1 MTRRCFR
8 LKKECTPSMI
18 VRRHK
23 PRSQASNRV
32 TRLEEKLDDLVSF
45 LRAEKG
51 LPSAPSDRHAINE
64 DDNEEDEDDD
74 QDDAML
80 LQNPSPDAAIPT
92 PATTVAKWPSTSGS
106 PNEWETLSTDEPSP
120 AEAEESLKK
129 FWEETILFFPFH
141 YIPPHV
147 SSQQLKETYP
157 FLWLNI
163 MSVTSRS
170 NKRRLALGD
179 KVREIIFQKIVIERE
194 KNLDLLLGLIATLGW
209 SHLQRRDKFY
219 TSLFSQLIILIIY
232 DLGLN
237 IPPTEAPPKEYC
249 SPGTHTHSEG
259 GRRERTNDERR
270 AVLGA
275 FLITSMASYAT
286 RGPEGLRWSTVLDE
300 YASLL
305 IPTDLDQD
313 KSLVALVRIQLIL
326 NQIQSM
332 NLMGSRPNQELRELY
347 TSTLR
352 SQLQAII
359 SSEKLGPAASTH
371 PAVAEHYH
379 FTELLI
385 LESSLCSSHEST
397 DPDLKRFEVYQ
408 GQLNSVRA
416 WLSTFYTTDVRLYG
430 DMALFSYSELVRVMV
445 SLHKL
450 NTLDDTAWSR
460 SGVRQTLDLIPTLD
474 KLIAVFEQLRAASVL
489 WSPSCGTGEDEAF
502 MWVINVFEGMR
513 KAWKDEMTGLEDFG
527 SGNLG
532 VVSHSLMAMPTYSAT
547 DAWWSDVFNI

>member
-1 MTRRCFR
+1 MACRCLR
-8 LKKECTPSMI
+8 LKKECTPSVI

-23 PRSQASNRV
+23 PRAQASNRV
-32 TRLEEKLDDLVSF
+32 TRLEEKLDNLVSF
-45 LRAEKG
+45 LRAERG
-51 LPSAPSDRHAINE
+51 LPPAQSSRCTIDE
-64 DDNEEDEDDD
+64 DDCEEDEDNDEAD
-74 QDDAML
+74 VEL
-80 LQNPSPDAAIPT
+80 LQDPSPDAAIPT
-92 PATTVAKWPSTSGS
+92 PATTIAKWPSTSGS
-106 PNEWETLSTDEPSP
+106 PNGWEALSTDEPSS
-120 AEAEESLKK
+120 AEAEESLRK
-129 FWEETILFFPFH
+129 FREETILFFPFH
-141 YIPPHV
+141 YVPPHV

-163 MSVTSRS
+163 MSVTSKS

-179 KVREIIFQKIVIERE
+179 KVREIIFQKIIVERE

-209 SHLQRRDKFY
+209 
-219 TSLFSQLIILIIY
+219 
-232 DLGLN
+232 
-237 IPPTEAPPKEYC
+237 
-249 SPGTHTHSEG
+249 
-259 GRRERTNDERR
+259 
-270 AVLGA
+270 
-275 FLITSMASYAT
+275 ASYAT
-286 RGPEGLRWSTVLDE
+286 RGPEGVRWSTVLDE
-300 YASLL
+300 YANLL
-305 IPTDLDQD
+305 IQTDHDQD
-313 KSLVALVRIQLIL
+313 KSLVALVRMQLII

-332 NLMGSRPNQELRELY
+332 NLMGSNPNQELRELY

-359 SSEKLGPAASTH
+359 GSKKLGPAATTH
-371 PAVAEHYH
+371 PAVLEHYH

-385 LESSLCSSHEST
+385 LESSLCSSHQST
-397 DPDLKRFEVYQ
+397 DPDLKRLEVYQ
-408 GQLNSVRA
+408 GQLDAVRA

-502 MWVINVFEGMR
+502 TWAINVFEGMR
-513 KAWKDEMTGLEDFG
+513 KAWKDERTGLEDFG

>member
-1 MTRRCFR
+1 
-8 LKKECTPSMI
+8 MI

-51 LPSAPSDRHAINE
+51 LPPAQSDRHAIE
-64 DDNEEDEDDD
+64 DDCEEDEDDNSD
-74 QDDAML
+74 EVEL

-106 PNEWETLSTDEPSP
+106 PSGWEAPLTDELSP
-120 AEAEESLKK
+120 AEAEESLRK
-129 FWEETILFFPFH
+129 FREETILFFPFH

-147 SSQQLKETYP
+147 SCQQLKETHP

-179 KVREIIFQKIVIERE
+179 KIREIIFQRIVVERE

-209 SHLQRRDKFY
+209 
-219 TSLFSQLIILIIY
+219 
-232 DLGLN
+232 
-237 IPPTEAPPKEYC
+237 
-249 SPGTHTHSEG
+249 
-259 GRRERTNDERR
+259 
-270 AVLGA
+270 
-275 FLITSMASYAT
+275 ASYAT
-286 RGPEGLRWSTVLDE
+286 KGPEGVRWSSILEE
-300 YASLL
+300 YAKILTQ
-305 IPTDLDQD
+305 TDLDQD
-313 KSLVALVRIQLIL
+313 KSLVALVRMQLII

-332 NLMGSRPNQELRELY
+332 GLIGSNPNQELRELY

-352 SQLQAII
+352 SQLQGII
-359 SSEKLGPAASTH
+359 GNENLGPAASIHLTA
-371 PAVAEHYH
+371 AVLEHYH

-385 LESSLCSSHEST
+385 LESSLCSSSHQST

-460 SGVRQTLDLIPTLD
+460 SSVRQTLDLIPSLD

-489 WSPSCGTGEDEAF
+489 WSPTCGTGEDEAF
-502 MWVINVFEGMR
+502 TWAINVFQGMR
-513 KAWKDEMTGLEDFG
+513 KAWKDEMAGLEDFG

-532 VVSHSLMAMPTYSAT
+532 VVPNSLPAMPVYGAT
-547 DAWWSDVFNI
+547 DAWWLDIFNV

>member
-1 MTRRCFR
+1 
-8 LKKECTPSMI
+8 
-18 VRRHK
+18 
-23 PRSQASNRV
+23 
-32 TRLEEKLDDLVSF
+32 
-45 LRAEKG
+45 
-51 LPSAPSDRHAINE
+51 
-64 DDNEEDEDDD
+64 
-74 QDDAML
+74 
-80 LQNPSPDAAIPT
+80 PDAAIPT
-92 PATTVAKWPSTSGS
+92 PATTVTKWPSTSGS
-106 PNEWETLSTDEPSP
+106 PSGWEALPTDEPSP
-120 AEAEESLKK
+120 AEAEESLRK
-129 FWEETILFFPFH
+129 FREETIVGFPAHIKILGAKEVLLTTKRQLFFPFH
-141 YIPPHV
+141 YIPPHF
-147 SSQQLKETYP
+147 SSHQLKDTHP

-179 KVREIIFQKIVIERE
+179 KIREIIFQRIVVERE

-219 TSLFSQLIILIIY
+219 NSLFSQLIVLMIY

-249 SPGTHTHSEG
+249 SPGSHTHSEG

-286 RGPEGLRWSTVLDE
+286 KGPEGVRWSMILDE
-300 YASLL
+300 YANLL
-305 IPTDLDQD
+305 VQTDVDQD
-313 KSLVALVRIQLIL
+313 RSLVALIRMQSII
-326 NQIQSM
+326 NQIQSV
-332 NLMGSRPNQELRELY
+332 NLVGSNPNQELRELY

-359 SSEKLGPAASTH
+359 GSENVGPVASIH
-371 PAVAEHYH
+371 PAVLEHYH

-385 LESSLCSSHEST
+385 LESSLCSSSHQST

-408 GQLNSVRA
+408 EQLNSVRA

-460 SGVRQTLDLIPTLD
+460 SSVRQTLDLIPSLD

-489 WSPSCGTGEDEAF
+489 WSPTCGTGEDEAF
-502 MWVINVFEGMR
+502 TWAINVFQGMR

-532 VVSHSLMAMPTYSAT
+532 VVPNSLPAMPMYGAT
-547 DAWWSDVFNI
+547 EAWWLDVFNV